1 MASLSVTAADVGFC
15 DQIVISFQLQT
26 PVIIIAVLL
35 WMIETACELLRM
47 FQSQL
52 SRRSFFILEGLL
64 SFCWFTSILNVS
76 RFCFPQNTYKIISF
90 KMYQYN

>member
-15 DQIVISFQLQT
+15 DQIVISSQLQT
-26 PVIIIAVLL
+26 PVIITAVLL

-47 FQSQL
+47 FQSQP
-52 SRRSFFILEGLL
+52 SRRSLFL
-64 SFCWFTSILNVS
+64 SFCWFASFLNFS
-76 RFCFPQNTYKIISF
+76 RFCFPQNTYKSISS